1 MTITDVFLDQK
12 RVNVCECTVK
22 MASHESFL
30 KMSPAG
36 CITRGGEEG
45 GGKIKWKLSEVIT
58 RAVSRGRNK
67 FIGEIK
73 MVAGDVISIRGKL
86 LSTHTFQHELKGS

>member
-1 MTITDVFLDQK
+1 
-12 RVNVCECTVK
+12 

-45 GGKIKWKLSEVIT
+45 GGKIKWKLSET
-58 RAVSRGRNK
+58 VSRGQK
-67 FIGEIK
+67 KLIGNFK
-73 MVAGDVISIRGKL
+73 KAAGVIIRA
-86 LSTHTFQHELKGS
+86 